1 MSTEVAAAV
10 AESPEKPSEKPA
22 EKPAEKPEESNAAA
36 ADDAKKLLAELEH
49 EVGEAGGAG
58 EAGKAGDAGD
68 AGEAGGAGASSSKPD
83 RDGHRDGHR
92 GRGRGGGR
100 GGRGG
105 RFGGGR
111 SNHKDNIKS
120 DLTTQKESSDP
131 VEIRKQVEFYFSDG
145 NLPYDKFLLSAVGGS
160 KNNAVELATIHSFK
174 RMRHFQPFSAIVDA
188 LKESTLLEL
197 TNDDTCVRRK
207 EPLPAEFDD
216 GPAPNAVRIFEDRA
230 MPRCVYA
237 KGFGDEAP
245 STQFDIEAFFA
256 PYGPTNAVRLRR
268 TEDKLFK
275 GSVFVE
281 FATEE
286 LASAFLA
293 LDPKPQFR
301 GRQLQIMSKKEYCD
315 KKVQDIKAG
324 KIKANMPR
332 ERSGNH
338 DHSRA
343 GRGDRRGGR
352 SGRDRDGDRDRHHG
366 GKRKRDGGGGGDGD
380 DGRDWRVRREED
392 RKNGF
397 RDGNKRRS
405 GGDLRDRDS
414 GSSKVE
420 TDQSGIPTVKPN
432 KADAL
437 AKAKAVVDGE
447 EAKKSEPAETAETEQ
462 TGKIAANGKK
472 REREE
477 DVADGG
483 EGDGNDGRQT
493 KKSRPSDGD
502 GGNGGDGGD

>member
-1 MSTEVAAAV
+1 MSAEAAAT
-10 AESPEKPSEKPA
+10 ESSKPA
-22 EKPAEKPEESNAAA
+22 ETNAAA

-49 EVGEAGGAG
+49 EAVDGDDKAEAQTQT
-58 EAGKAGDAGD
+58 ETETDPKTN
-68 AGEAGGAGASSSKPD
+68 GASAPKSD
-83 RDGHRDGHR
+83 RDGHHDGHR

-111 SNHKDNIKS
+111 PNYKENIKS
-120 DLTTQKESSDP
+120 DLTTLKESSDP

-160 KNNAVELATIHSFK
+160 KNNPVELSTIHSFK

-188 LKESTLLEL
+188 LKESTVLDL

-207 EPLPAEFDD
+207 EPLPAELDD
-216 GPAPNAVRIFEDRA
+216 GPGPNTVRIFEDRA

-286 LASAFLA
+286 LARAFLV
-293 LDPKPQFR
+293 LDPKPQFQ
-301 GRQLQIMSKKEYCD
+301 GRELQIMSKKEYCD

-324 KIKANMPR
+324 KIKANTPR
-332 ERSGNH
+332 ERSGN
-338 DHSRA
+338 DRG

-352 SGRDRDGDRDRHHG
+352 FGRDRDGDRHH
-366 GKRKRDGGGGGDGD
+366 
-380 DGRDWRVRREED
+380 D

-397 RDGNKRRS
+397 RDDNKRRS
-405 GGDLRDRDS
+405 GGDRRDRDS
-414 GSSKVE
+414 SSKVESSKVE
-420 TDQSGIPTVKPN
+420 TDQSGIPTVKAS

-437 AKAKAVVDGE
+437 AKAKAIVDDE
-447 EAKKSEPAETAETEQ
+447 EAKKSEHTEETD
-462 TGKIAANGKK
+462 KIAVNGKK
-472 REREE
+472 R
-477 DVADGG
+477 GH
-483 EGDGNDGRQT
+483 EGDGDGEGGQET
-493 KKSRPSDGD
+493 KKSLR
-502 GGNGGDGGD
+502 